1 MSSKIS
7 DDFFS
12 HQPLFQN
19 LLLCIFISLSLFLLF
34 MYFSKNSSLDHGGA
48 KNGFCIPHLNYWGAR
63 ARPAPPRVCAYVCN
77 SICSTCSFW
86 ISSAP
91 IVPFAC
97 ISLCFVLRAAFNF
110 RDSMHASPTVAKTS
124 CYSKKS
130 SACLYPNQDLFLVNK
145 LF

>member
-34 MYFSKNSSLDHGGA
+34 MYFSKNSSLDHWGA

-63 ARPAPPRVCAYVCN
+63 ARPTPPESALMSVIPSVLPVLSGFHLLLLFHLPAFPSVLSC
-77 SICSTCSFW
+77 TLLL
-86 ISSAP
+86 ISGIP
-91 IVPFAC
+91 CTQV
-97 ISLCFVLRAAFNF
+97 
-110 RDSMHASPTVAKTS
+110 
-124 CYSKKS
+124 
-130 SACLYPNQDLFLVNK
+130 
-145 LF
+145 